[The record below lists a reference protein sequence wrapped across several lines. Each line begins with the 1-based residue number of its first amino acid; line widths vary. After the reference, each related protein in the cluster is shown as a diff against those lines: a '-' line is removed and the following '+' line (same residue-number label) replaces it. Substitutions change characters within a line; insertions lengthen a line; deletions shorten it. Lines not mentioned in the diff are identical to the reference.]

1 MTKIWF
7 KARRY
12 GWGWTPASV
21 EGWIV
26 TLVLVLLLLAS
37 TVIFIRAVQAG
48 AEPRLAT
55 LLFLVATALI
65 SSVAVVIALVT
76 GEPPRWRWGK

>member
-1 MTKIWF
+1 MTKFWF
-7 KARRY
+7 KARHY

-26 TLVLVLLLLAS
+26 TVVLVLLLLAS
-37 TVIFIRAVQAG
+37 TVIFIRAVQSG

-65 SSVAVVIALVT
+65 SGVAVVIAFVT
-76 GEPPRWRWGK
+76 GEPPRWRWGR